1 MERITEK
8 SRSPE
13 TGYSRLIPNNH
24 LIPPGLPLISMKEAG
39 LSPPVIDFYNKDRE
53 NRELFQRKIIWNGG
67 IVFFI
72 LSWFILNDF
81 R

>member
-24 LIPPGLPLISMKEAG
+24 LVPPGLPLISMKEAG
-39 LSPPVIDFYNKDRE
+39 LSPLVIDFYGKDRE
-53 NRELFQRKIIWNGG
+53 NQVNSKVLKMAVAGSGSGG
-67 IVFFI
+67 GAP
-72 LSWFILNDF
+72 F
-81 R
+81 RFASL